1 MKVLALGERGLKTS
15 DSHGWHTHI
24 QIAVFSI
31 NVAAKLDINYLHLPQ
46 CFLQCFTCTI
56 LSDLRH
62 YFETEQASLFQFL
75 R

>member
-31 NVAAKLDINYLHLPQ
+31 NVAAKLDINYLHLPSA
-46 CFLQCFTCTI
+46 FYSVLHVPSYLTSVVT
-56 LSDLRH
+56 LRQSKHH
-62 YFETEQASLFQFL
+62 YFNF
-75 R
+75 